1 MEQAKWLEERREEAV
16 KSGAYLSGADLYRA
30 NLSGANLSGAN
41 LSGADLYGADLYR
54 AYLSGAYLYGAKLV
68 GERPVLMIGPVG
80 SRAAYLTAFVT
91 DQGVKVTTGCFSGN
105 LTEFR
110 DAVQKK
116 HAGTK
121 NGEEYMSAIGMIE
134 THARIWNPC
143 V

>member
-1 MEQAKWLEERREEAV
+1 MFEIKSWFDGKVLFSFETVTGKLCVEEAV
-16 KSGAYLSGADLYRA
+16 KSGA
-30 NLSGANLSGAN
+30 NLS
-41 LSGADLYGADLYR
+41 
-54 AYLSGAYLYGAKLV
+54 GAKLV